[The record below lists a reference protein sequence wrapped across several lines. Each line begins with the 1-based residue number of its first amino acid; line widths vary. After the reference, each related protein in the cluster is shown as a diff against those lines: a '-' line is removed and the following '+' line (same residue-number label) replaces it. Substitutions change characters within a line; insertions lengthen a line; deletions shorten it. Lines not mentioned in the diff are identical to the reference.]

1 MDLKEINRFSKM
13 PCFLEGICVASK
25 LQLSPKVWILEEMRA
40 VEVHFPLVVV
50 K

>member
-1 MDLKEINRFSKM
+1 MDLKEINRVSKM

-25 LQLSPKVWILEEMRA
+25 LQLSLDTRGNALE
-40 VEVHFPLVVV
+40 VYFPLVVV